1 MMNTMLKLRV
11 MMILIPLWIRINHQ
25 NSIRMIK
32 IMLKKKIEIQS
43 SWFVLSMRRESR
55 GCLSVVAVAF
65 QSAFHSEI
73 H

>member
-1 MMNTMLKLRV
+1 
-11 MMILIPLWIRINHQ
+11 
-25 NSIRMIK
+25 
-32 IMLKKKIEIQS
+32 MLKKKIEIQS

-65 QSAFHSEI
+65 QSASHSEI